1 MVKEQLTCL
10 IDKELKTE
18 FQILAKR
25 HDTTV
30 TKLITGFVQEYVDQ
44 HQDEK

>member
-18 FQILAKR
+18 FQIIAKR
-25 HDTTV
+25 KDTTV
-30 TKLITGFVQEYVDQ
+30 TAILTEFVTKYVN
-44 HQDEK
+44 ENK

>member
-18 FQILAKR
+18 FQIIAKR
-25 HDTTV
+25 QDTTV
-30 TKLITGFVQEYVDQ
+30 TAILTEFVTNYVNENKQ
-44 HQDEK
+44 